1 MKQRPP
7 DSDDPTAEEEPP
19 EFDGTATAPLGDAY
33 RVRVVTASESAN
45 EPAGSTTRA
54 NAKSATDQFEAV
66 QKTLKL
72 AAREPKPLT
81 ESGHDPEATGVFL
94 LPKIGS

>member
-7 DSDDPTAEEEPP
+7 DSDDPTVEEEPP
-19 EFDGTATAPLGDAY
+19 EFDGTATAPMGDAY

-54 NAKSATDQFEAV
+54 NAPA
-66 QKTLKL
+66 
-72 AAREPKPLT
+72 PKPLT
-81 ESGHDPEATGVFL
+81 ESDYDPEATGLFA
-94 LPKIGS
+94 LPKIDP